1 MRVLML
7 NGGSS
12 GSSWDILTQIAKG
25 CIDNQWDV
33 LVCAPTRRP
42 ANFDLNYYQIGK
54 GKRIIHNLLSKID
67 GSDGF
72 HNKKATRMLID
83 KIISFKPDIVHL
95 HTLHG
100 YFIDIKMLCDFLKK
114 NNIYTI
120 ITLHDCWYFTGRC
133 VHFTKNKCSS
143 WVDGC
148 HNCSFKKTYPKALL
162 IDNCSKFYEIKE
174 NIFANWNNLRVVAV
188 SNWLAE
194 TANKSKIFRGK
205 VHVTTIYNG
214 VDTSVFCDKN
224 RNYNINLSETI
235 NIICVASSWN
245 ERKGISI
252 INYIA
257 QHLPDN
263 FKITLVGSTGDL
275 EVNKKICCIGKVTTK
290 EQLVSLYLNNDFLLN
305 PSSEETFSLVNI
317 EAQACGSR
325 VICYP
330 ATGIKETSNS
340 RGNVLV
346 KKYDKDAFL
355 YEILNLKKN
364 PSLSKECAKFAES
377 FSLNNMVDNYISI
390 YKEAKNE

>member
-1 MRVLML
+1 MRVLMI

-25 CIDNQWDV
+25 CVDNQWDV
-33 LVCAPTRRP
+33 LVCTPTSRP
-42 ANFDLNYYQIGK
+42 ANFELNYYQIGK
-54 GKRIIHNLLSKID
+54 GKRIIDNLLSKID

-83 KIISFKPDIVHL
+83 KILSFKPDIVHL

-100 YFIDIKMLCDFLKK
+100 YFVNIKMLCDFLKK

-133 VHFTKNKCSS
+133 VHFAKNKCLS

-148 HNCSFKKTYPKALL
+148 HKCSFKTTYPKALL
-162 IDNCSKFYEIKE
+162 IDNCSKYYAIKE

-194 TANKSKIFRGK
+194 TANKSKIFRDK
-205 VHVTTIYNG
+205 VQVTTIYNG

-224 RNYNINLSETI
+224 RNYNIIPSETI
-235 NIICVASSWN
+235 NIVCVASSWN

-252 INYIA
+252 INYVA

-263 FKITLVGSTGDL
+263 FKITLVGSTGDF
-275 EVNKKICCIGKVTTK
+275 EVNKKIHCIGTVSTK
-290 EQLVSLYLNNDFLLN
+290 EQLANIYLNNDFLLN

-340 RGNVLV
+340 IGNVLV
-346 KKYDKDAFL
+346 KKYNKDAFL

-364 PSLSKECAKFAES
+364 PSFSKECTKFAES

-390 YKEAKNE
+390 YRKAKNE